1 MPLEIKDNQAALRD
15 KIAVL
20 RAEFFEEIQTMQVIL
35 DAKVNSI
42 QGEYGNMQGKFDG
55 LKENMNR
62 MELGLGN
69 YMAKLENKINILK
82 CYDPVRAY
90 LESSSKHI
98 PSSSK

>member
-1 MPLEIKDNQAALRD
+1 
-15 KIAVL
+15 
-20 RAEFFEEIQTMQVIL
+20 
-35 DAKVNSI
+35 
-42 QGEYGNMQGKFDG
+42 MQGKFDG

-69 YMAKLENKINILK
+69 YMAKLENKINTLK

-90 LESSSKHI
+90 LESSSKCI